1 MDLPPPPYP
10 SVVTT
15 GLVAVSAIFP
25 VISALSIGL
34 RLAARRKSRQSLHAD
49 DYWIIVSWVLTLG
62 LSILVWYFT
71 PRTGINFFDVDFFT
85 GTENSLELIFIS
97 SCYVQFPL
105 AAVKI
110 SVLLF
115 YKRVFPTPMF
125 RTVVWFVIGIVSI
138 WAVLFFLLVL
148 LELDPVAFPLMTA
161 GLRMD
166 SSAIGLGQ
174 VASSFALDVLVLC
187 LPLPVIF
194 RLHMKW
200 ERKLAVALIFWL
212 GAFCAVAAIV
222 RTVLLDQSIR
232 EVVASVSY
240 TKVASQSRQ
249 YIFMVLEPNC
259 SILAACLPT
268 YGPLVSGGRAPES
281 LVRSVRSVF
290 SLRSARSNN
299 SAGSLPRSRNK
310 SAGES
315 QVELQDVDTEA
326 WSRKA
331 SRETPSPLPPVPKV
345 PGGAPPKGDH

>member
-1 MDLPPPPYP
+1 
-10 SVVTT
+10 
-15 GLVAVSAIFP
+15 
-25 VISALSIGL
+25 
-34 RLAARRKSRQSLHAD
+34 
-49 DYWIIVSWVLTLG
+49 
-62 LSILVWYFT
+62 
-71 PRTGINFFDVDFFT
+71 
-85 GTENSLELIFIS
+85 LIFIS

-240 TKVASQSRQ
+240 TKVGKHHLPQTRHYPSTRAVLTEKPPIYSKPIQTVHLHGARAQLLHPGGVPADLWPPGLGWPRARVPRAQRPQRLQSPQRQ
-249 YIFMVLEPNC
+249 EQQLGGELAEEPQQERGRV
-259 SILAACLPT
+259 A
-268 YGPLVSGGRAPES
+268 GRAPRRRNRGLVPQGLPGDAES
-281 LVRSVRSVF
+281 FAAGAQSTRRGATEGRPLKENRACVSSLYCGTAKFLRCMWGLL
-290 SLRSARSNN
+290 SLRKRYSWPINI
-299 SAGSLPRSRNK
+299 LY
-310 SAGES
+310 
-315 QVELQDVDTEA
+315 
-326 WSRKA
+326 WI
-331 SRETPSPLPPVPKV
+331 
-345 PGGAPPKGDH
+345 